1 MTARAREHRATGST
15 IMSRTATI
23 ERNTKETRIRL
34 HLGVDGRGRA
44 DVETGVGF
52 LDHMLT
58 LFAHHGRFDLEVRAA
73 GDLHVDPHHT
83 VEDVGIALG
92 QAIAE
97 ALGDKA
103 GIVRYGHFF
112 LPMDEALVMCALDLG
127 GRPFLVLEATLTNPR
142 LGEMDTELVQ
152 DFWQAVADNA
162 RMNLHIRQL
171 SGRNT
176 HHIVE
181 AAFKAV
187 ARALDAATQR
197 DDRVEG
203 VPSTKGTI

>member
-1 MTARAREHRATGST
+1 
-15 IMSRTATI
+15 MSRTATI
-23 ERNTKETRIRL
+23 ERNTKETQIRL
-34 HLGVDGRGRA
+34 HLDVDGKGRA
-44 DVETGVGF
+44 DIQTGIGF

-58 LFAHHGRFDLEVRAA
+58 LFAHHGRFDLEVRAT

-92 QAIAE
+92 LALAK

-103 GIVRYGHFF
+103 GIVRYGHF
-112 LPMDEALVMCALDLG
+112 LVPMDEALVLCALDLS
-127 GRPFLVLEATLTNPR
+127 GRPYLVLELELTNPR

-152 DFWQAVADNA
+152 DFFQALADNA
-162 RMNLHIRQL
+162 RMNLHIRQM

-187 ARALDAATQR
+187 ARALDAATTP
-197 DDRVEG
+197 DARVEG
-203 VPSTKGTI
+203 IPSTKGTV

>member
-1 MTARAREHRATGST
+1 ME
-15 IMSRTATI
+15 RTATI
-23 ERNTKETRIRL
+23 ERNTNETQIRL
-34 HLGVDGRGRA
+34 SLAVDGTGLA
-44 DVETGVGF
+44 SVETGIGF

-58 LFAHHGRFDLEVRAA
+58 LFAHHGRFDLDVRAV

-103 GIVRYGHFF
+103 GIVRYGNFSV
-112 LPMDEALVMCALDLG
+112 PMDEALVLCSLDLS
-127 GRPFLVLEATLTNPR
+127 GRPYLVLDVELTNPR

-152 DFWQAVADNA
+152 DFFQAVADNA

-187 ARALDAATQR
+187 ARALDDATQL
-197 DDRVEG
+197 DPRVQG
-203 VPSTKGTI
+203 IPSTKGSV

>member
-1 MTARAREHRATGST
+1 MN
-15 IMSRTATI
+15 RTATI
-23 ERNTKETRIRL
+23 ERNTKETQIRL
-34 HLGVDGRGRA
+34 HLDVDGKGRA

-58 LFAHHGRFDLEVRAA
+58 LFAHHGRFDLEVRAT
-73 GDLHVDPHHT
+73 GDLSVDPHHT

-92 QAIAE
+92 QAIAN

-103 GIVRYGHFF
+103 GLVRYGHFL
-112 LPMDEALVMCALDLG
+112 LPMDEALVLCALDLG
-127 GRPFLVLEATLTNPR
+127 GRPYLVLEATLTNPR

-152 DFWQAVADNA
+152 DFFQAVADNA

-181 AAFKAV
+181 AAFKAF
-187 ARALDAATQR
+187 ARALDAATALDAR
-197 DDRVEG
+197 MEG
-203 VPSTKGTI
+203 VPSTKGTV

>member
-1 MTARAREHRATGST
+1 
-15 IMSRTATI
+15 MSRTATI
-23 ERNTKETRIRL
+23 ERNTKETQIRL
-34 HLGVDGRGRA
+34 SLDVDGKGRA
-44 DVETGVGF
+44 DVETGIGF

-58 LFAHHGRFDLEVRAA
+58 LFAHHGRFDLEVRAT

-92 QAIAE
+92 QAIAK

-103 GIVRYGHFF
+103 GIVRYGNFL

-127 GRPFLVLEATLTNPR
+127 GRPYLVLEATLTNPR

-152 DFWQAVADNA
+152 DFFQAMADNA
-162 RMNLHIRQL
+162 RMNLHIRQM

-187 ARALDAATQR
+187 ARALDAATAMDPR
-197 DDRVEG
+197 IEG

>member
-1 MTARAREHRATGST
+1 MPDDDPTVYHEHA
-15 IMSRTATI
+15 MSRTATI
-23 ERNTKETRIRL
+23 ERSTKETQIRL
-34 HLGVDGRGRA
+34 HLDVDGRGRA
-44 DVETGVGF
+44 DIQTGVGF

-58 LFAHHGRFDLEVRAA
+58 LFAHHGRFDLEVHAT

-92 QAIAE
+92 QAIAR
-97 ALGDKA
+97 ALGEKA
-103 GIVRYGHFF
+103 GITRYGHFM
-112 LPMDEALVMCALDLG
+112 LPMDEALVLCALDLS
-127 GRPFLVLEATLTNPR
+127 GRPYLVLELELTNPR

-152 DFWQAVADNA
+152 DFFQAVADNA

-181 AAFKAV
+181 AAFKAT
-187 ARALDAATQR
+187 ARALDAATQA
-197 DDRVEG
+197 DPRVDG
-203 VPSTKGTI
+203 IPSTKGTV